1 MADSYGR
8 INSAGAY
15 SIGAATPVKVPT
27 TDATKRHGIRVQNT
41 SAASYLYA
49 VVVPGGDTSPTLT
62 TMVTDGKHSAYIPP
76 QSTWEDGC
84 SENCDVYLLSS
95 SGTVVAY
102 VQEILIA

>member
-41 SAASYLYA
+41 SPTSYLYA
-49 VVVPGGDTSPTLT
+49 VVVPGVTPRRRLRRWSRKGSTPPTSRHRLHGKTDAARV
-62 TMVTDGKHSAYIPP
+62 VTFTCCPIAGRWWHSCRR
-76 QSTWEDGC
+76 S
-84 SENCDVYLLSS
+84 
-95 SGTVVAY
+95 
-102 VQEILIA
+102 

>member
-1 MADSYGR
+1 MANSYGR
-8 INSAGAY
+8 INSAAAY

-27 TDATKRHGIRVQNT
+27 SNATKRHGVRVQNT

-49 VVVPGGDTSPTLT
+49 VVVPAGDTAPTLT
-62 TMVTDGKHSAYIPP
+62 TMVTDGKHNAYIPP
-76 QSTWEDGC
+76 LSTWEDGC

>member
-27 TDATKRHGIRVQNT
+27 SNATKRHGVRVQNT
-41 SAASYLYA
+41 SASSYLYA
-49 VVVPGGDTSPTLT
+49 VVVPAGASAPTLT
-62 TMVTDGKHSAYIPP
+62 TMVTSGNHSAYIPP
-76 QSTWEDGC
+76 QATWEDGC

-95 SGTVVAY
+95 SGTVTAY